1 VSERFSTFEIQASSP
16 ARLAD
21 KLAERLVRWPAR
33 EPAREPVHEPG
44 RGLSTQKPGVG
55 LLALTS
61 EAHAAAEPIAH
72 ALASA
77 GGTWIVTTA
86 PGVLSE
92 RGELEGTVG
101 AVGLALPG
109 VDGVPITSSRGLDFF
124 GRELETELQQGR
136 STLLLLSADEEH
148 TAWLSSWERDL
159 GKCEAPLLGA
169 GTHPERAHFLAHAET
184 VQKSRCLAL
193 SFNRRW
199 LPRVASSAGCRL
211 LSPLMQVT
219 RTRGRTLLELEGLPA
234 LAVLSQSTSQLED
247 APLIL
252 LAAATTGDPLST
264 EGRKLALRA
273 IVGVDPGRGGI
284 DLSTELPS
292 GARVAFAV
300 RDPHAARTDLDLHLG
315 TLRQTCRGTAP
326 AFGLY
331 ICGSGRGRHLYD
343 APDVDVRLVRSHF
356 PEMPLFGFQSVF
368 EIAPEGGRL
377 WPQVHSGVLGLFCSP
392 S

>member
-1 VSERFSTFEIQASSP
+1 VSERFSTFEIQASTP
-16 ARLAD
+16 TRLAD
-21 KLAERLVRWPAR
+21 KLVHKLAHELG
-33 EPAREPVHEPG
+33 HEP
-44 RGLSTQKPGVG
+44 RRDLSARDPGVG

-61 EAHAAAEPIAH
+61 EAQAAAEPIAR
-72 ALASA
+72 ALAST
-77 GGTWIVTTA
+77 GDTWIVTTS

-92 RGELEGTVG
+92 RGELEGSVG

-109 VDGVPITSSRGLDFF
+109 VDGVPITSSAGLDFF
-124 GRELETELQQGR
+124 GRDLEAALVQGR
-136 STLLLLSADEEH
+136 SALLLAPADDEH
-148 TAWLSSWERDL
+148 AAWLSSWEQSL
-159 GKCEAPLLGA
+159 GGREARLLGA
-169 GTHPERAHFLAHAET
+169 GTHPEQVHLLVHART

-193 SFNRRW
+193 TFDRRW

-211 LSPLMQVT
+211 LSPLLQVT

-234 LAVLSQSTSQLED
+234 LAVLSQSAAELED

-252 LAAATTGDPLST
+252 LAAATSEDPLSA

-284 DLSTELPS
+284 DLSTELS
-292 GARVAFAV
+292 FGARVAFAV

-331 ICGSGRGRHLYD
+331 ICGSGRGRRLYD
-343 APDVDVRLVRSHF
+343 AADVDVRLIRSHF